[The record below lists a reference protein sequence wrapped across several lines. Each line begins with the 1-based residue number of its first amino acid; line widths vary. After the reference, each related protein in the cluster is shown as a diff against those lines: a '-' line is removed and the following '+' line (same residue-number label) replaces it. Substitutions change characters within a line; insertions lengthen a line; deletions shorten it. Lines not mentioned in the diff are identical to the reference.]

1 MIDPK
6 KIEQIARQVHESMP
20 KGLRDLGED
29 VEKKIRQVLQS
40 QLTRLDLVS
49 REEFD
54 VQTQVLL
61 RTREKLALLEQRL
74 NDLENRSPN
83 QLSGGQQQR
92 VAIARSLCM
101 NPQVMLF
108 DEVTAALDPEMVQ
121 EVLEVIRD
129 LAGSGMT
136 LLIVTHELAFAR
148 AVADRIV
155 FMEKGQILEQGSP
168 HQFFDNPRSQRARQF
183 LAKFS
188 YTNVIKRKESA

>member
-6 KIEQIARQVHESMP
+6 KIEKIARQVHESMP

-74 NDLENRSPN
+74 NDLES
-83 QLSGGQQQR
+83 
-92 VAIARSLCM
+92 RSLSASAT
-101 NPQVMLF
+101 P
-108 DEVTAALDPEMVQ
+108 DAE
-121 EVLEVIRD
+121 
-129 LAGSGMT
+129 
-136 LLIVTHELAFAR
+136 
-148 AVADRIV
+148 
-155 FMEKGQILEQGSP
+155 EKQ
-168 HQFFDNPRSQRARQF
+168 
-183 LAKFS
+183 
-188 YTNVIKRKESA
+188 

>member
-61 RTREKLALLEQRL
+61 RTREKLALLEQRIS
-74 NDLENRSPN
+74 DLESRAAAPTVEEN
-83 QLSGGQQQR
+83 Q
-92 VAIARSLCM
+92 
-101 NPQVMLF
+101 
-108 DEVTAALDPEMVQ
+108 
-121 EVLEVIRD
+121 
-129 LAGSGMT
+129 
-136 LLIVTHELAFAR
+136 
-148 AVADRIV
+148 
-155 FMEKGQILEQGSP
+155 
-168 HQFFDNPRSQRARQF
+168 
-183 LAKFS
+183 
-188 YTNVIKRKESA
+188 